1 MTNDARNLE
10 MPVGFTGEWKRLGDF
25 TEEDTLAFD
34 RAFDMVRIL
43 ESDDQAITNPKQVRE
58 LATLS
63 GFPVEN
69 VREFLDQ
76 IAALL
81 DIREAGTEADD
92 VSSEEVDKLLE
103 GDAAPPDVLP
113 IHLEDLRS
121 ELLDLAFEEARQG
134 ESGEEIGRSYHE
146 RLLRLTE
153 HPAAMRGY
161 AASILLIMCDRAR
174 EEIAQFE
181 SLPYEAEVGDIIV
194 VDRDDASDRNPADVG
209 LVVSRLPLEVAPA
222 YVYQSQV
229 KGQREVARREAVA
242 EVLEPGSEEAGAVA
256 AQLSNKAGS
265 PA

>member
-1 MTNDARNLE
+1 MTNDARDLE

-25 TEEDTLAFD
+25 TEKDTLAFD

-92 VSSEEVDKLLE
+92 VSSEEVDKLL
-103 GDAAPPDVLP
+103 GGGAPADVLP

-121 ELLDLAFEEARQG
+121 ELLDLAFEEARRG

-153 HPAAMRGY
+153 HPASIRGY
-161 AASILLIMCDRAR
+161 AASILLIMCDRDR
-174 EEIAQFE
+174 DEIAQFE

-194 VDRDDASDRNPADVG
+194 VDRDDASDRDPADVG

-242 EVLEPGSEEAGAVA
+242 EVLEPGSEEARAVA

>member
-25 TEEDTLAFD
+25 TAEDTLAFD

-43 ESDDQAITNPKQVRE
+43 EPDGQAITNPKQVRE

-63 GFPVEN
+63 GFPVDN

-81 DIREAGTEADD
+81 DIREAGTEADN
-92 VSSEEVDKLLE
+92 VSSEEADKLLE
-103 GDAAPPDVLP
+103 GDAPPDVLP

-121 ELLDLAFEEARQG
+121 ELLDLAFEEARLG
-134 ESGEEIGRSYHE
+134 ESSEEIGRSYHQ

-153 HPAAMRGY
+153 HPNSVRSY

-174 EEIAQFE
+174 DEIAQFE

-194 VDRDDASDRNPADVG
+194 VDRDDASDRDPADVG

-229 KGQREVARREAVA
+229 KGQRDVARREAVA
-242 EVLEPGSEEAGAVA
+242 EVLEPGSEEARAVA
-256 AQLSNKAGS
+256 AQLSSKAGS